1 MNAPLSQN
9 VLPPKVTIDGIT
21 YWYDPAGN
29 QIREDNID
37 DIDQIR
43 DEFVNKSMTSFK
55 NQVENLKAFKNE
67 MWIAIDEFLALSAS
81 EHNKEYKGTR
91 GGFALQT
98 FNGKYRIRVL
108 ICDYQ
113 QCDERM
119 ETARS
124 MIKECLLR
132 WSRDGSNTNL
142 IAFVEQKYALKDNGE
157 INVNDMLSLRRIK
170 IKNDAEWNQAM
181 EIMTDSLFTA
191 ESKSQIR
198 FFERNDKTGKYEIL
212 KADFSAI

>member
-1 MNAPLSQN
+1 MTVSTQTN
-9 VLPPKVTIDGIT
+9 LPAKTTIDGIT
-21 YWYDPAGN
+21 YWYDASGN
-29 QIREDNID
+29 QIREDNIS

-43 DEFVNKSMTSFK
+43 DDFVNKSMTSFK
-55 NQVENLKAFKNE
+55 AQVESLKAFKKS
-67 MWIAIDEFLALSAS
+67 MWEALDEFLALSAS
-81 EHNKEYKGTR
+81 EHKKEYKGTR
-91 GGFALQT
+91 GGFALHT

-124 MIKECLLR
+124 MIKECLIR
-132 WSRDGSNTNL
+132 WSRAGSNLNL

-157 INVNDMLSLRRIK
+157 INVKDMLSLRRIK
-170 IKNDAEWNQAM
+170 IKDDAEWKQAM
-181 EIMTDSLFTA
+181 DIMTDSLFTA
-191 ESKSQIR
+191 ESKSQLR
-198 FFERNDKTGKYEIL
+198 FFERDDKTGKYHIL